1 MIIFLTSKCND
12 FQNQNDTSMRMR
24 AMKFSGLSLKIIEIG
39 INAFSPIG
47 FQDSFLEYNY
57 ALTG

>member
-1 MIIFLTSKCND
+1 
-12 FQNQNDTSMRMR
+12 
-24 AMKFSGLSLKIIEIG
+24 MKFSGLSLKIIEIG
-39 INAFSPIG
+39 VNAFSPIG